1 MAALTVPEAL
11 RHPALRS
18 AKRRAVDMRSRARR
32 RRAWPRF
39 AAAVAELRA
48 LAPAPPPEALLE
60 ELRASWGDPDS
71 APAGLLTATVR
82 ELTAARHDGVE
93 CGSGLSTVVLGVY
106 AEALERRWWAL
117 DQHPPWAERVRWA
130 LDRLELRAAQVL
142 DAPLTGYDGYDWYRV
157 PAQLPATIDF
167 VLCDGPPADQ
177 ERIQLARYGL
187 VPTLGHRFA
196 DDVTILLDDASRP
209 GEQAVLDL
217 WRRDGMRW
225 EPGEASRQ
233 FAVVTRA

>member
-1 MAALTVPEAL
+1 MAGPTVPEAL
-11 RHPALRS
+11 KHPALRA
-18 AKRRAVDMRSRARR
+18 AKRRAGDMRARARR
-32 RRAWPRF
+32 RRVWPRF

-71 APAGLLTATVR
+71 APAGLLTAAVG

-106 AEALERRWWAL
+106 AEALGRRWWAL
-117 DQHPPWAERVRWA
+117 DQYPPWAQRVREA
-130 LDRLELRAAQVL
+130 LDRLNLGAAQVL
-142 DAPLTGYDGYDWYRV
+142 DAPLTAYDGYAWYRV

-167 VLCDGPPADQ
+167 VLCDGPPADH

-209 GEQAVLDL
+209 GERAVLDL

-233 FAVVTRA
+233 FARVTRA